1 MTQITSFISNHDG
14 FICIGYE
21 VPVPV
26 ANKSK
31 PIDDV
36 KISIYFLV
44 TNNKDVYPRYT
55 EFLKIISQLYELTEL
70 Q

>member
-1 MTQITSFISNHDG
+1 MTQITGFISNHDG
-14 FICIGYE
+14 FICIDYK
-21 VPVPV
+21 VPVPI

-31 PIDDV
+31 SIEDV